1 MPVMATPADREQA
14 ARAALPADVYDY
26 IATGSGVEE
35 TLTANDLGWRE
46 LRLRPHVL
54 RDVSRVDTA
63 TSVLGTPVA
72 TPVLVAPTGY
82 HRLANPDGE
91 VATAKGTAEAGSLLV
106 LSTRATA
113 SVSEVAAVAGPWWMQ
128 HYLLRDR
135 DLTAEIVR
143 AAVDAGARAL
153 VLTADTA
160 YVAVKARVGAVPVPP
175 GTPLLVPGLQTRD
188 DEGTW
193 QDPAVTFDD
202 IGWLR
207 ELSDG
212 LPVVVKGVLRG
223 DDARACVDAG
233 ASAVWVSNHG
243 ARQLDGVVPTAVALP
258 EVRAAVGEQ
267 CEVYVDGGIRTGRDV
282 VRALALGATAAFVGR
297 PALWALATG
306 GADGVRELLTDLQAE
321 VAEALALCGCR
332 SVADVDAALVASRS
346 ASSVRG

>member
-1 MPVMATPADREQA
+1 MASPAEWEQA

-35 TLTANDLGWRE
+35 TLAGNDRAWHE
-46 LRLRPHVL
+46 VALRPRVL
-54 RDVSRVDTA
+54 RDVSDVETA

-72 TPVLVAPTGY
+72 SPVLVAPTGY
-82 HRLANPDGE
+82 HRLAHPDGE
-91 VATAKGTAEAGSLLV
+91 VATAKGTAEAGSLFV

-113 SVSEVAAVAGPWWMQ
+113 SLDEVAAVAGPWWMQ

-143 AAVDAGARAL
+143 GAVDAGARAL
-153 VLTADTA
+153 VLTADTP
-160 YVAVKARVGAVPVPP
+160 YVATKARVGAVPVGPSVP
-175 GTPLLVPGLQTRD
+175 RLVPAMETRD

-193 QDPAVTFDD
+193 QDPAVTFKD

-207 ELSDG
+207 ELSGG

-233 ASAVWVSNHG
+233 AAAVWVSNHG
-243 ARQLDGVVPTAVALP
+243 ARQLDGAIPTAVALP
-258 EVRAAVGEQ
+258 QVRAAVGEA

-297 PALWALATG
+297 PALWALGTG
-306 GADGVRELLTDLQAE
+306 GADGVRELLTSLQAE
-321 VAEALALCGCR
+321 VAETLALCGCR
-332 SVADVDAALVASRS
+332 SVSDVNADLAAVPPGRAM
-346 ASSVRG
+346 RG